1 VNRTILD
8 APKVRSGGLLLNP
21 HFWVVAALVA
31 ALLVLHYPQEI
42 LRMSSPSVFS
52 FVGLSRHAVERILL
66 LLPVTYAGFVFGL
79 KGGLFT
85 LATATLVM
93 MPRVM
98 FISEYF
104 PDAIL
109 ESLCVIVVGGLT
121 NLLLHAY
128 REEREQR
135 QRALSGLNASHRQL
149 EARTSKLE
157 LSERKY
163 RDLLEN
169 AGDAMFEQDLSGN
182 IINANRAGELLS
194 GYRRE
199 ALIGMNV
206 RSFLREDSLNLAV
219 RIRRDLFSGAPI
231 EQPYQ
236 QRLLRKNGT
245 VAMVQMT
252 TSLIQESGK
261 PTGFLHIAR
270 DVTAGHQ
277 LQAALNTMEEGVAV
291 IGQDLRIQ
299 FMNPSLVREF
309 GDGRGEFCHQHLYGL
324 DLPCSSCRFS
334 EVLYGTPAQKESSFA
349 NGSTFDIM
357 YVPFTGVDL
366 APCVLAT
373 FANITKRK
381 KLEDEMVR
389 INVLHSRLLTEKTE
403 RLKVVSGE
411 IARLEEQK
419 GQFIR
424 FLGVVAHDLKSP
436 LSVSQSILSGVTG
449 GYYGPLGEEQKHI
462 IERVTR
468 RIDGL
473 NSLIDDLIDI
483 PLIESGQLVR
493 EMADVS
499 LREIVESS
507 VDEMKTLAAGK
518 GLQLTL
524 VLPAELPQ
532 VRGSSRR
539 LRQVMVN
546 LLSNAVKY
554 TERGIILV
562 KTSDGG
568 DLVKVEV
575 SDSGIGV
582 LPDDLPRLF
591 DDFFRGRNAAGNK
604 GTGLGLS
611 ICRRIVE
618 AHGGKIWVE
627 SPNTETDSGC
637 RFVFTVPKYVD
648 IQATTDRSVPE
659 QRE

>member
-1 VNRTILD
+1 MTNSD
-8 APKVRSGGLLLNP
+8 APRVGSPGLLRDH
-21 HFWVVAALVA
+21 HFWVILALLGA
-31 ALLVLHYPQEI
+31 SLVLHYPQEI
-42 LRMSSPSVFS
+42 LRIPSPSVFS
-52 FVGLSRHAVERILL
+52 FMGLSRHAVERILL

-79 KGGLFT
+79 KGGLYS
-85 LATATLVM
+85 LAAATAVM
-93 MPRVM
+93 IPRVFFM
-98 FISEYF
+98 SEYF
-104 PDAIL
+104 PDAVF
-109 ESLCVIVVGGLT
+109 ESVGVIVVGGLVI
-121 NLLLHAY
+121 LCLDAFGK
-128 REEREQR
+128 EREQKR
-135 QRALSGLNASHRQL
+135 RALSDLDASLRQL
-149 EARTSKLE
+149 QARTSTLE
-157 LSERKY
+157 LSERRY

-169 AGDAMFEQDLSGN
+169 AGDAMYEQDLDGN
-182 IINANRAGELLS
+182 ITNTNRAGELLC

-199 ALIGMNV
+199 SLLGMNV
-206 RSFLREDSLNLAV
+206 RSFLREDSLNLAS
-219 RIRRDLFSGAPI
+219 RIRKDLFSGEPI

-236 QRLLRKNGT
+236 QRLVRKNGT
-245 VAMVQMT
+245 VAIVQMM
-252 TSLIQESGK
+252 TSLVQESGK

-277 LQAALNTMEEGVAV
+277 LQAALNTMDEGVAV
-291 IGQDLRIQ
+291 IGQDMRIQ

-309 GDGRGEFCHQHLYGL
+309 GDGKGEFCYQRLYGL
-324 DLPCSSCRFS
+324 DQPCHSCRFS
-334 EVLYGTPAQKESSFA
+334 EVLYGTPAQKESRFA
-349 NGSTFDIM
+349 DGNTFDIV
-357 YVPFTGVDL
+357 YVPFTGVDF
-366 APCVLAT
+366 APCVLASFT
-373 FANITKRK
+373 NITKRK

-389 INVLHSRLLTEKTE
+389 INGLHSRLLNEKTE
-403 RLKVVSGE
+403 RLKEVSRE
-411 IARLEEQK
+411 ITRLEEQK

-449 GYYGPLGEEQKHI
+449 GYYGPLREEQKDI

-473 NSLIDDLIDI
+473 NFLIDDLIDI

-493 EMADVS
+493 EMTDLS
-499 LREIVESS
+499 LREIMESS
-507 VDEMKTLAAGK
+507 VDELKTLAAGK

-524 VLPAELPQ
+524 VLPAELPH

-562 KTSDGG
+562 KTSDSG
-568 DLVKVEV
+568 DFVDVEV

-591 DDFFRGRNAAGNK
+591 DDFFRGKNAAGNK

-618 AHGGKIWVE
+618 AHGGRIWVE
-627 SPNTETDSGC
+627 SPNPDTDSGC
-637 RFVFTVPKYVD
+637 RFVFTLPKYTD
-648 IQATTDRSVPE
+648 SAATTDRGVPE
-659 QRE
+659 QGT